1 MSFFFIKRFFKVGV
15 NGCDSEGIKDDSVA
29 QLKKEG
35 DYVVAKIISTI
46 IADAIKIVKA
56 KDKTEIEIAVP
67 EEDPWS
73 LEGVSCIE
81 TRLSTHSEAQT
92 FMNRQM
98 DSQLKSSC

>member
-1 MSFFFIKRFFKVGV
+1 MTLIDLVFLFKIFKDGI
-15 NGCDSEGIKDDSVA
+15 NEGDSEGIKDSA
-29 QLKKEG
+29 TQFKKEG
-35 DYVVAKIISTI
+35 DYIVAKIINTI

-81 TRLSTHSEAQT
+81 TRLSTYITSEGP
-92 FMNRQM
+92 NIYE
-98 DSQLKSSC
+98 